1 MKHLGLVIK
10 NEHIKESILSKID
23 MTNFL
28 EKNVK
33 ESLQLVILWA
43 PVLIKTYLKSSS
55 NNKQLTLLPVK

>member
-33 ESLQLVILWA
+33 ECLQLVIL
-43 PVLIKTYLKSSS
+43 
-55 NNKQLTLLPVK
+55 